1 MKKFIINIAVISIVL
16 SLTGW
21 LIFSQFIPQYY
32 LPVFPFL
39 LVFFVL
45 TAIAI
50 HAYQLQLAKKD
61 MAKFTRSNMI
71 ITFLKL
77 FLYSAVAS
85 VYIAIDQQNA
95 KVFVVCFILL
105 YVVFTVFEVL
115 SVLKIPVNTGKKG

>member
-1 MKKFIINIAVISIVL
+1 MKKFIINIAVISVVL

-32 LPVFPFL
+32 LPAFPFL

-77 FLYSAVAS
+77 FLYSAVAI

-95 KVFVVCFILL
+95 KVFVVFFILL